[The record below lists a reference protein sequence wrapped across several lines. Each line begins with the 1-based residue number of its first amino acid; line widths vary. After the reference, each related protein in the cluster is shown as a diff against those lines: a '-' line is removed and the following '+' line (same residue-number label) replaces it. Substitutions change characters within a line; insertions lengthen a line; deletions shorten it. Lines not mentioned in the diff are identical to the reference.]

1 MAATKF
7 DCRFLKRQHFATTK
21 EQKYETRVWTIKITG
36 MIARSVS
43 FSAVNWE
50 PNLVKTVNKNQLR
63 HQKYLMRA
71 KDSILRQGVNRVTLR
86 FATSF

>member
-21 EQKYETRVWTIKITG
+21 EQKYETKVWTIKMTG

-43 FSAVNWE
+43 FSAVNCE
-50 PNLVKTVNKNQLR
+50 PNLVKTVDRN
-63 HQKYLMRA
+63 
-71 KDSILRQGVNRVTLR
+71 
-86 FATSF
+86 